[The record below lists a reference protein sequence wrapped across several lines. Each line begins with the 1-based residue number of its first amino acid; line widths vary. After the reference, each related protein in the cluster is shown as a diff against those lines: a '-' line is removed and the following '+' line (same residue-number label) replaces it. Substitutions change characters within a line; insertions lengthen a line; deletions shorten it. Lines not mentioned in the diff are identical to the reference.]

1 MKKKQEEGT
10 VYLKNDGEVYTVIFG
25 TECRLCEIVWENFV
39 GEIPEG
45 YTVTHID
52 GDKRNNR
59 LDNLKLVRE

>member
-1 MKKKQEEGT
+1 MKKKQEEGAL
-10 VYLKNDGEVYTVIFG
+10 YLKNDGEVYAVIFG

-39 GEIPEG
+39 EEIPKG

-59 LDNLKLVRE
+59 LDNLKLVKE